1 MQRAV
6 YLISGIP
13 GAGKTTAEE
22 ILRRAPEAETA

>member
-13 GAGKTTAEE
+13 GAGTTTAEE
-22 ILRRAPEAETA
+22 ILRRAPEAEIA